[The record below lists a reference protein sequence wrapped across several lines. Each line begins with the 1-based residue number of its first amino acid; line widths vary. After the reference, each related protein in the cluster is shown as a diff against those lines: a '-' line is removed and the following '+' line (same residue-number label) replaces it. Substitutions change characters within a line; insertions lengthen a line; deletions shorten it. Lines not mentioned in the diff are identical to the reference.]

1 MASAHE
7 EVSDDGH
14 LHGGDQ
20 NLGFFGSAAA
30 PPKVI
35 STDYL
40 KLRYQRVDAT
50 VEQREVL
57 RNLFISSIWKK
68 TEYSESQV
76 FDSCVR
82 TFLCLVKWTWIRG
95 RARHY
100 DILSPSP

>member
-30 PPKVI
+30 PLKVI
-35 STDYL
+35 STDNL
-40 KLRYQRVDAT
+40 KIRVDAT

-57 RNLFISSIWKK
+57 RNLCISSIWKK
-68 TEYSESQV
+68 T
-76 FDSCVR
+76 
-82 TFLCLVKWTWIRG
+82 
-95 RARHY
+95 
-100 DILSPSP
+100 